1 MDIKDIDNAD
11 ISQCLMNSID
21 GIGKHAGCIHKAVA
35 GGVVNEDKHI
45 GENSDQIM
53 AVRQG

>member
-21 GIGKHAGCIHKAVA
+21 GIGKHAVCIHKAVA
-35 GGVVNEDKHI
+35 GGVVDEDRHI

-53 AVRQG
+53 AVRQV